1 MSKQWASHQQAMSL
15 ARGLLFLFKDE
26 FESAEAAD
34 GKAALIVSTSTHIFL
49 LLWHPVQLPL
59 CMTL

>member
-1 MSKQWASHQQAMSL
+1 MSL

>member
-1 MSKQWASHQQAMSL
+1 MSL

-34 GKAALIVSTSTHIFL
+34 GKAALIVSTSIFL
-49 LLWHPVQLPL
+49 LLWHPVKLP
-59 CMTL
+59 CV